1 MKKLLLTSLIS
12 LFSSVTFAQSLD
24 ISNNSYRICDSIVLN
39 SDTLELDL
47 TGVLIY
53 DIHNSTKNDLFAMLA
68 NTLNMEFLRGP
79 KNLMDDPKTFVDWI
93 YVDYRFWVYRKKIVK
108 EIKYKL
114 EDKVVIYYY
123 FNENDEREDL
133 YRLEI

>member
-1 MKKLLLTSLIS
+1 MKNLLLTSLIS
-12 LFSSVTFAQSLD
+12 LFSTVTFAQSLD
-24 ISNNSYRICDSIVLN
+24 ISNDFYRICDSIVLN

-53 DIHNSTKNDLFAMLA
+53 DIYKSTKDDLFAMLA
-68 NTLNMEFLRGP
+68 NTLNMEFYRGP
-79 KNLMDDPKTFVDWI
+79 KNLMDDPKTHVEWI
-93 YVDYRFWVYRKKIVK
+93 YVDYRFSKYQKKIVK

-123 FNENDEREDL
+123 NENDEREDL
-133 YRLEI
+133 YLIEI

>member
-12 LFSSVTFAQSLD
+12 LLSAATYAQSLD

-68 NTLNMEFLRGP
+68 NTLNMEFYRGP

-93 YVDYRFWVYRKKIVK
+93 YVDYRFSKYQKKIVK

-114 EDKVVIYYY
+114 EDKVVICYYY
-123 FNENDEREDL
+123 NENDEREDL
-133 YRLEI
+133 YMIEI

>member
-1 MKKLLLTSLIS
+1 MKKLLLTALIS
-12 LFSSVTFAQSLD
+12 LFSTVAFAQSLD
-24 ISNNSYRICDSIVLN
+24 ISNVSYRICDSIVLN

-53 DIHNSTKNDLFAMLA
+53 DIHKSTKDDLFAMLA
-68 NTLNMEFLRGP
+68 NTLNMEFYRGP
-79 KNLMDDPKTFVDWI
+79 KNLMDDPKTFVEWL
-93 YVDYRFWVYRKKIVK
+93 YVDYRFSKYQKKIVK

-133 YRLEI
+133 YLIEI